1 VPCLPNLVCA
11 GNNNLPVSTSA
22 ILDTRN
28 ATSLF
33 YGVLPVGASSA
44 KWWVPCPTVRDSQQG
59 QRHQALRHSIEMSSC
74 FRVSSVWSPQST
86 HVPQLSS
93 SSFPALMLVNTT
105 NTSLITAVINVDQNM
120 FSNYMHDSAAK
131 TPVMQLLT
139 NTDLGNAVWL
149 VSLEM
154 DTVHVVL
161 GFTETLVSKQ
171 ELLFALHE
179 INQSTGV
186 AHSTLVPLLWACAV
200 RR

>member
-1 VPCLPNLVCA
+1 
-11 GNNNLPVSTSA
+11 
-22 ILDTRN
+22 
-28 ATSLF
+28 
-33 YGVLPVGASSA
+33 
-44 KWWVPCPTVRDSQQG
+44 
-59 QRHQALRHSIEMSSC
+59 
-74 FRVSSVWSPQST
+74 
-86 HVPQLSS
+86 
-93 SSFPALMLVNTT
+93 MLVNTT